1 MEVESIAK
9 PVKYRGRILLITLSQ
24 PGYQEHSINGS
35 IRFWPDFLESPFSR
49 VKSLKMFHRN
59 VMASVNVCKSL
70 PLASSLVTLV
80 LKKLKLMTSVQS
92 LYDVVIFELPP
103 RLFYVTGSSLVRG
116 EIHPGTVL
124 DTYVC
129 IEVSQCTTQDTP
141 GREFVER

>member
-1 MEVESIAK
+1 
-9 PVKYRGRILLITLSQ
+9 
-24 PGYQEHSINGS
+24 
-35 IRFWPDFLESPFSR
+35 
-49 VKSLKMFHRN
+49 
-59 VMASVNVCKSL
+59 
-70 PLASSLVTLV
+70 
-80 LKKLKLMTSVQS
+80 MTSVQS